1 MDGLRS
7 RRTPYLRASL
17 MAANLADAL
26 HDPYAGPSQKPDP
39 KTEGNRIVKPARG
52 PVAAG
57 RCHPPTWDRS
67 TAPRATAVSGRRAM
81 LAGLVLQLWATRS
94 ALAVQEAVVIGDDPE
109 PPCAIELTPEGPE
122 LRSGGLEEDW
132 PSSASDLSILPDGRI
147 TVVEVFANRFF
158 VASPDNSTGRW
169 VGRQGEGPGEYSDVR
184 WVRPH
189 GNRLHVFDRLLMRRT
204 VLHDTDFSVVDTHLF
219 QRVSALR
226 DVLMLTDSSYVIN
239 GRIQT
244 PRSVGYALHLFNRG
258 EVVRSFDEAPYVRG
272 QRSIPGP
279 GRYLALSRDGGVWS
293 AVRTEY
299 RVDLWDAAAG
309 IRQISVIRDAPWF
322 PAHDGGMALDPNG
335 PLPQPVI
342 GGMMEDTAGRIWVA
356 IMVPSEPRWRE
367 CLVRTPPGSPP
378 AWGEYTISMGCSYT
392 VGRLEV
398 LDPAAGRL
406 LAAQTLSTPR
416 WISLTRARGDDVVL
430 SVERDEFD
438 FSIVQRWRVALRP
451 VNVNEGQGGGQ
462 CLSG

>member
-1 MDGLRS
+1 
-7 RRTPYLRASL
+7 
-17 MAANLADAL
+17 
-26 HDPYAGPSQKPDP
+26 
-39 KTEGNRIVKPARG
+39 
-52 PVAAG
+52 
-57 RCHPPTWDRS
+57 
-67 TAPRATAVSGRRAM
+67 M
-81 LAGLVLQLWATRS
+81 LAGLVFLLWATRS

-109 PPCAIELTPEGPE
+109 PPCVIELTPEGPE
-122 LRSGGLEEDW
+122 LRSGGLEDDW
-132 PSSASDLSILPDGRI
+132 PSSASDLSLLPDGRI

-158 VASPDNSTGRW
+158 VASPDNSAGRW
-169 VGRQGEGPGEYSDVR
+169 VGREGEGPGEYSDVR

-204 VLHDTDFSVVDTHLF
+204 VLHDTDFSVVDTHPF
-219 QRVSALR
+219 QPVSALR

-239 GRIQT
+239 GGVQT

-258 EVVRSFDEAPYVRG
+258 EVVRSFDEAPFVRG

-309 IRQISVIRDAPWF
+309 IRQLSVIRDAPWF

-335 PLPQPVI
+335 PLPQPVV
-342 GGMMEDTAGRIWVA
+342 GGMMEDTAGPDLGGYHGSIRAAVEG
-356 IMVPSEPRWRE
+356 MSRE
-367 CLVRTPPGSPP
+367 NTTGFPPP
-378 AWGEYTISMGCSYT
+378 AWGEYTIPMGCSYS

-406 LAAQTLSTPR
+406 LASQTLSTSR
-416 WISLTRARGDDVVL
+416 WIRLTRARGDDVVL
-430 SVERDEFD
+430 SVARDEFD

-451 VNVNEGQGGGQ
+451 VNVNEGQGGRRCSRG
-462 CLSG
+462 